1 MEQYVISVAPSRT
14 SPEWP
19 NKATSWEKL
28 TARLAKCK
36 HTRESTA
43 EYRAMSKTA
52 QGKVKDIGGFVGGT
66 VRDGGRRKADAITAR
81 SLVTLDIDFG
91 TAATVETVREM
102 LDGTAWCLYSTH
114 SHTPDKPRYRIV
126 VPLSREVSPDEYVPI
141 ARRLADD
148 IGIDLFDDST
158 YEPSRLMY
166 WPSAPADVDFVY
178 ETGQGEPADA
188 DRLLDSYTD
197 WRNPLEWPVSKR
209 VTKAITRKAGS
220 RQEDPVEKGGVIGAF
235 CRSYSIT
242 EAIAAFLPEVYVPT
256 GHPDRWTYAKGTTEG
271 GAIVYEDKWLYSH
284 HGTDPCCE
292 KLVNAFDLVRLH
304 LYGAEDQDADINT
317 PANRLPSF
325 IHMEK
330 TAREDRKVHGVLV
343 RDMIKDFDGV
353 DVTGEEDESWKD
365 DLQTDDKG
373 KKFLPLPT
381 NFGLILRNDR
391 GVKGAV
397 AYDLFSGRVVLK
409 RDLPWRPMALDPQ
422 WNNNDYNGLIEYVD
436 QYYRGLTGK
445 TALMDEADHVFAQNN
460 FHPVRDYLNGLQWD
474 GTERLDTMLTDYLGA
489 EPSELTKAMTRKHF
503 TAAVARV
510 MTPGVKYDY
519 VLTLIGKEGTGKSTL
534 VRYMAKDTW
543 FTDSLTS
550 IEGKEAMEQLRGKWL
565 VEMGELTNYKKSTS
579 EAYKAFLSKQDDSFR
594 PAYGRKTETYPR
606 QCVFF
611 ATTNEKAFL
620 KGDTGNRRFWV
631 VECGAVDPTKDVW
644 DDLPGEVDQI
654 WAEAVTRWKEGESLY
669 LNREM
674 AEKARERQEEH
685 NEVSAD
691 ERIGLI
697 DAYIHKEIPM
707 TWESMTARQRA
718 DWFRTAAELE
728 GEQRMRRRTA
738 AELEGEQRMR
748 RRTVCAVE
756 VLVECFG
763 QQLDEKTRYR
773 TKEINQILR
782 GMDCLEPSDRAYD
795 NVYGRQ
801 RRFKIIYDDEIE

>member
-28 TARLAKCK
+28 TTRLAKCK
-36 HTRESTA
+36 HTRESAA

-102 LDGTAWCLYSTH
+102 LGGTAWCLYSTH
-114 SHTPDKPRYRIV
+114 SHTPSKPRYRIV

-178 ETGQGEPADA
+178 ETGQGGPADA
-188 DRLLDSYTD
+188 DRILDSYTD
-197 WRNPLEWPVSKR
+197 WHNPLEWPVSKR

-325 IHMEK
+325 LHMEK

-391 GVKGAV
+391 GIKGAV
-397 AYDLFSGRVVLK
+397 AYDLFSGRAVLK

-489 EPSELTKAMTRKHF
+489 EPSELTGAMTRKHF
-503 TAAVARV
+503 AAAVARV
-510 MTPGVKYDY
+510 MTPGIKYDY
-519 VLTLIGKEGTGKSTL
+519 VLTLIGPEGSGKSTL
-534 VRYMAKDTW
+534 VRLMARDTW
-543 FTDSLTS
+543 FTDSLNS

-631 VECGAVDPTKDVW
+631 VECGAVDPVKDVW
-644 DDLPGEVDQI
+644 DDLPGEVDQL
-654 WAEAVTRWKEGESLY
+654 WAEAVVRWKAGERLF
-669 LNREM
+669 LDREM
-674 AEKARERQEEH
+674 TKAARERQEAH
-685 NEVSAD
+685 NEVTAD
-691 ERIGLI
+691 DRVGLI
-697 DAYIHKEIPM
+697 DAYIHKTIPQ
-707 TWESMTARQRA
+707 TWECMTAKQRA
-718 DWFRTAAELE
+718 DWFKTAAEME
-728 GEQRMRRRTA
+728 GEP
-738 AELEGEQRMR
+738 RMR

-773 TKEINQILR
+773 TREINQILK
-782 GMDCLEPSDRAYD
+782 GMDCLEEGDRERD
-795 NVYGRQ
+795 NVYGLQ
-801 RRFKIIYDDEIE
+801 RRYRIIYDDEIQ

>member
-1 MEQYVISVAPSRT
+1 MEQYTISVAPSRT

-28 TARLAKCK
+28 TERLAKCK
-36 HTRESTA
+36 HTRESAA

-114 SHTPDKPRYRIV
+114 SHTPSKPRYRIV

-166 WPSAPADVDFVY
+166 WPSAPADMDFVY

-188 DRLLDSYTD
+188 DRILDSYTD

-209 VTKAITRKAGS
+209 VTKAITRKAGA

-325 IHMEK
+325 LHMEK

-365 DLQTDDKG
+365 DLQTDDKR

-397 AYDLFSGRVVLK
+397 AYDLFSGRAVLK

-489 EPSELTKAMTRKHF
+489 EPSELTRAMTRKHF
-503 TAAVARV
+503 AAAVARV
-510 MTPGVKYDY
+510 MTPGIKYDY
-519 VLTLIGKEGTGKSTL
+519 VLTLIGPEGSGKSTL
-534 VRYMAKDTW
+534 VRLMAKDTW
-543 FTDSLTS
+543 FTDSLNS

-631 VECGAVDPTKDVW
+631 VECGAVDPVKDVW
-644 DDLPGEVDQI
+644 DDLPGEVDQL
-654 WAEAVTRWKEGESLY
+654 WAEAVVRWKAGERLF
-669 LNREM
+669 LDREM
-674 AEKARERQEEH
+674 TKAARERQEAH
-685 NEVSAD
+685 NEVTAD
-691 ERIGLI
+691 DRIGLI
-697 DAYIHKEIPM
+697 DAYVHKAIPQ
-707 TWESMTARQRA
+707 TWECMTAKQRA
-718 DWFRTAAELE
+718 DWFKTAAEME
-728 GEQRMRRRTA
+728 GEP
-738 AELEGEQRMR
+738 RMR

-773 TKEINQILR
+773 TREINQILK
-782 GMDCLEPSDRAYD
+782 GMDCLEEGDRERD
-795 NVYGRQ
+795 NVYGLQ
-801 RRFKIIYDDEIE
+801 RRYRIIYDDEIQ

>member
-1 MEQYVISVAPSRT
+1 MQQYTISVGQSRT

-36 HTRESTA
+36 HTRESAA

-114 SHTPDKPRYRIV
+114 SHTSSKPRYRIV

-188 DRLLDSYTD
+188 DRILDSYTD
-197 WRNPLEWPVSKR
+197 WHNPLEWPISKR

-325 IHMEK
+325 VHMEK
-330 TAREDRKVHGVLV
+330 IAREDRKVHGVLV

-397 AYDLFSGRVVLK
+397 AYDLFSGRAVLK

-489 EPSELTKAMTRKHF
+489 EPSELTRAMTRKHF
-503 TAAVARV
+503 AAAVARV

-519 VLTLIGKEGTGKSTL
+519 VLTLIGPEGSGKSTL
-534 VRYMAKDTW
+534 VRLMARDTW
-543 FTDSLTS
+543 FTDSLNS

-631 VECGAVDPTKDVW
+631 VECGAVDPVKDVW
-644 DDLPGEVDQI
+644 DDLPGEVDQL
-654 WAEAVTRWKEGESLY
+654 WAEAVVRWKAGERLF
-669 LNREM
+669 LDREM
-674 AEKARERQEEH
+674 TKAARERQDAH
-685 NEVSAD
+685 NEVTAD
-691 ERIGLI
+691 DRVGLI
-697 DAYIHKEIPM
+697 DAYIHKAIPQ
-707 TWESMTARQRA
+707 TWECMTAKQRA
-718 DWFRTAAELE
+718 DWFKTAAEME
-728 GEQRMRRRTA
+728 GEP
-738 AELEGEQRMR
+738 RMR

-773 TKEINQILR
+773 TREINQILR
-782 GMDCLEPSDRAYD
+782 GMDCLEEGKLERD
-795 NVYGRQ
+795 NVYGVQ
-801 RRFKIIYDDEIE
+801 RRYRIIYDDEIQ